1 MWTEYTSANLLKTL
15 PNVWYLV
22 VCVKF
27 VFSSVS
33 TLKHTISR
41 DSATNILWIDANL
54 SLLNLH
60 FPFYCSCLNTRT
72 RNVLTS

>member
-60 FPFYCSCLNTRT
+60 FPFYCSCLTQEQEMC
-72 RNVLTS
+72 